1 MHHAP
6 TGPPLS
12 ARVAGLLARL
22 RFRMAGP
29 LAALGALVAIVRR
42 TRVVPVALGA
52 LVLAAFALAA
62 PIAPYDDDDAAS
74 TAALGSTSAGGQQ
87 LVPATGD
94 GWTQD
99 GVPAATSPADE
110 ESRSSGSPSKSASGS
125 PSDSSSAAVDTTD
138 ATAARTST
146 GSSTPS
152 SSSAASS
159 ARTSSSGA
167 TAASSSP
174 RTRSSGSDGSKSPS
188 GTPSAPSETE
198 APTTL
203 DPADEVLAAVNDA
216 RTAAGCTA
224 LTPDAGLASLATEH
238 SAAMQ
243 EGDFVAVQSPDGGS
257 PLDRGA
263 RTALVAEDSDPA
275 EVADDWLD
283 DGILLDCTLTRGGV
297 GSTGG
302 YWTLLAA

>member
-1 MHHAP
+1 
-6 TGPPLS
+6 
-12 ARVAGLLARL
+12 
-22 RFRMAGP
+22 MAGP

-74 TAALGSTSAGGQQ
+74 TAALGSTSSGGQE

-110 ESRSSGSPSKSASGS
+110 ESRSSGSPSKSPSGS

-167 TAASSSP
+167 TAASSSRTGSSSSSSSSP
-174 RTRSSGSDGSKSPS
+174 RTRSSGSDGSTSPS

-198 APTTL
+198 APTTR

-238 SAAMQ
+238 SAAMRD
-243 EGDFVAVQSPDGGS
+243 GDFVAVQSPDGGS

-263 RTALVAEDSDPA
+263 RTAVVAEDSDPA

-297 GSTGG
+297 GTTGD